1 VTLARAEVTLARA
14 EVTVARAEVA
24 LVRAEVTLVR
34 PEVTVV
40 RPEVTPAR
48 SLLRWYALAEFRRLA
63 RSIMA
68 ETTGLAF
75 AAGTPAQRL
84 LAGTDRPPTLDY
96 EGTGLIRECQGS
108 EGTEMLPANE
118 EPWGASAPD
127 FPGGRPT
134 VGGHAWPP
142 QRREPATSVPGS
154 PPPPPAAPPGEDL
167 RANGGDGRKIE

>member
-1 VTLARAEVTLARA
+1 VTLARAEVTVARAEVTVARA

-96 EGTGLIRECQGS
+96 EGTGLIRDCQGS
-108 EGTEMLPANE
+108 ERTEMLPAND
-118 EPWGASAPD
+118 EPSGASAPE
-127 FPGGRPT
+127 FPGGTPDRR
-134 VGGHAWPP
+134 WPRMAAAAP
-142 QRREPATSVPGS
+142 RADHFVPGS
-154 PPPPPAAPPGEDL
+154 AAAARCAAWRGS
-167 RANGGDGRKIE
+167 AS